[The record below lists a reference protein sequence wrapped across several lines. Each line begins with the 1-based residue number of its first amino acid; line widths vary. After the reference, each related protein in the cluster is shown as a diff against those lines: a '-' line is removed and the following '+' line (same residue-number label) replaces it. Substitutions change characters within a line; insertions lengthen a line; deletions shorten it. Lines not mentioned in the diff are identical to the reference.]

1 MRKPL
6 AECKTLKD
14 AQAWVG
20 HRVEMRDHVGDDWCI
35 TIIRDVQLSGKG
47 TPHERI
53 TFVEDG
59 AALYLRVGGY
69 SDSNGDW
76 AVREITDVPT
86 VSQVYL
92 ILMLEDKHVCTCD
105 LMQLIRSGC
114 VCGAFKEE
122 CHDRS

>member
-20 HRVEMRDHVGDDWCI
+20 HRVEMRDHVGDDWQV
-35 TIIRDVQLSGKG
+35 TTIRDVQLSDKG

-76 AVREITDVPT
+76 AVREITGVST
-86 VSQVYL
+86 VS
-92 ILMLEDKHVCTCD
+92 MLEGKHVCTCD
-105 LMQLIRSGC
+105 LMQLMRSGC
-114 VCGAFKEE
+114 VCGAFKGE